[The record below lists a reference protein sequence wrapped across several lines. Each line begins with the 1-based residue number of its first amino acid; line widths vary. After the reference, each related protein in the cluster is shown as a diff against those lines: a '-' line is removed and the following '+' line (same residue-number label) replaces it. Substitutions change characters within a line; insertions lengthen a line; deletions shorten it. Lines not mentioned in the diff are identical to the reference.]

1 MGVRRDTT
9 PRCSICGEPNQL
21 DELTVDI
28 HREAA
33 YRLYIC
39 RRCAERELAEQE
51 EEYAS

>member
-1 MGVRRDTT
+1 MRPPSSRCRFCGRDY
-9 PRCSICGEPNQL
+9 PRDQL
-21 DELTVDI
+21 QQDI

-51 EEYAS
+51 EEYAA